1 MNAQE
6 KRLTEEQSAFAE
18 KHHHVVMDFLRRK
31 RLPESEFYDV
41 VIFRYLRAVQLY
53 CINPQLRRYKFEA
66 IAFKAMDW
74 QMKSYWRKAYKM
86 PHKTR
91 SLDEQLAGSGLTLHE
106 VIPADGFDA
115 GDEACDRLTAEA
127 LLAAYAS
134 WPASRRLFREGNRR
148 PHGHIVRP
156 GRGYVFMYPK
166 HCDSDGI
173 TTPHYISDRR

>member
-53 CINPQLRRYKFEA
+53 CINPQLRRCKFEA

-74 QMKSYWRKAYKM
+74 QMKSYWRKAYKTLD
-86 PHKTR
+86 KTL
-91 SLDEQLAGSGLTLHE
+91 SLDSQLAGGGLTLHE

-127 LLAAYAS
+127 LLAALS
-134 WPASRRLFREGNRR
+134 DEQHTLLGLRLDGYSVKE
-148 PHGHIVRP
+148 IA
-156 GRGYVFMYPK
+156 GRMGIS
-166 HCDSDGI
+166 CDQVEDTFSCI
-173 TTPHYISDRR
+173 RSIATAMA

>member
-41 VIFRYLRAVQLY
+41 VIFRYLRTVQLY
-53 CINPQLRRYKFEA
+53 CTTPSLRKYKFEA

-74 QMKSYWRKAYKM
+74 QIKSYWRKAYKM

-127 LLAAYAS
+127 LLTALS
-134 WPASRRLFREGNRR
+134 EEQHTLLCLRLDGYSIKE
-148 PHGHIVRP
+148 IA
-156 GRGYVFMYPK
+156 GRMGIS
-166 HCDSDGI
+166 CDQVEDTFSCI
-173 TTPHYISDRR
+173 RSIATAMA